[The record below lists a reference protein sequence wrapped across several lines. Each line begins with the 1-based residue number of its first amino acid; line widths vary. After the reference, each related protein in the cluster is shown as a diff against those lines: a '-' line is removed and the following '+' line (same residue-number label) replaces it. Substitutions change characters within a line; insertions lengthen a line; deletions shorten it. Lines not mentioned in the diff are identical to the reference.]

1 MIYFN
6 NALQISEK
14 AQLLLKDR
22 QFHNHT

>member
-6 NALQISEK
+6 KALQISEK